1 MILLFG
7 IRGRLATLGTG
18 RFFCPTC
25 RGDRAYTRKGVRNW
39 FTFFF
44 IPIFPVSATKG
55 VRIVCDTCQGVFSED
70 VLDLPTSDALRSS
83 YIGSFRRCAVAV
95 LKSGD
100 ASSAVA
106 RSAALA
112 SINGLLGED
121 HEIGDTELEA
131 DLARADPAQLAVAA
145 SPVANRLDSREA
157 EWFFG
162 ACAQIALSD
171 GPLSEDERNALRM
184 LGESFNLS
192 QAHQLGVIE
201 SLRAP
206 SERAIDAPSDG
217 A

>member
-1 MILLFG
+1 MVILLFG
-7 IRGRLATLGTG
+7 IRGRLAVLGTG
-18 RFFCPTC
+18 RFFCPGC
-25 RGDRAYTRKGVRNW
+25 RGDRPYTRKGVRNW

-55 VRIVCDTCQGVFSED
+55 VRILCDTCQGTFGED
-70 VLDLPTSDALRSS
+70 VLDLPPSDALRSS
-83 YIGSFRRCAVAV
+83 YTEAFRRCAVAV

-112 SINGLLGED
+112 SMNGVLGD
-121 HEIGDTELEA
+121 GHEMGEAELEA
-131 DLARADPAQLAVAA
+131 DLARADPARIAVAA

-171 GPLSEDERNALRM
+171 GPLS
-184 LGESFNLS
+184 
-192 QAHQLGVIE
+192 
-201 SLRAP
+201 
-206 SERAIDAPSDG
+206 
-217 A
+217 